1 MKNKEHIIKSQTSP
15 FYEIDEHTIHERL
28 RAIDNFVERFNNS
41 NIPQK
46 YHFQKVWNFNYFWEY
61 KVKNVELSVGI
72 SSVHEG
78 LVHLKCR
85 RNKNLST
92 IITITEPQYTD
103 IYTAVYQFLVESAK
117 NAEALAEAEGKMK
130 F

>member
-1 MKNKEHIIKSQTSP
+1 MKNKEVIIDSQTNP
-15 FYEIDEHTIHERL
+15 FYERF

-46 YHFQKVWNFNYFWEY
+46 YHFQKVLNFNYFWKY

-72 SSVHEG
+72 SSVHED

-117 NAEALAEAEGKMK
+117 NAEALAEAEDKMK

>member
-1 MKNKEHIIKSQTSP
+1 MKNKEVIIDSQTNP
-15 FYEIDEHTIHERL
+15 FYERF

-46 YHFQKVWNFNYFWEY
+46 YHFQEVLTFNYFWKY
-61 KVKNVELSVGI
+61 KVENVELSVGI

-103 IYTAVYQFLVESAK
+103 IYTAVYQFLVESAE
-117 NAEALAEAEGKMK
+117 NAEALADAEANMK

>member
-1 MKNKEHIIKSQTSP
+1 MKNKEVIIDLQTNP
-15 FYEIDEHTIHERL
+15 FYERF

-46 YHFQKVWNFNYFWEY
+46 YHFQKVLEFSYFWKY

-78 LVHLKCR
+78 LVHLRCR
-85 RNKNLST
+85 RNKNIST

-103 IYTAVYQFLVESAK
+103 IYTAVYQFLVESAE
-117 NAEALAEAEGKMK
+117 NAEALAEAEYKMK

>member
-1 MKNKEHIIKSQTSP
+1 MKNKEVIIDLQTNP
-15 FYEIDEHTIHERL
+15 FYERF

-46 YHFQKVWNFNYFWEY
+46 YHFQKVLEFSYFWKY

-78 LVHLKCR
+78 LVHLSCR

-103 IYTAVYQFLVESAK
+103 IYTAVYQFLVESAE
-117 NAEALAEAEGKMK
+117 NAETLAEAEYKMK

>member
-1 MKNKEHIIKSQTSP
+1 MKNKEVIIDLQTSP
-15 FYEIDEHTIHERL
+15 FYERF

-46 YHFQKVWNFNYFWEY
+46 YHFQKVLEFSYFWKY

-78 LVHLKCR
+78 LVHLRCR

-103 IYTAVYQFLVESAK
+103 IYTAVYQFLVESAE
-117 NAEALAEAEGKMK
+117 NAEALAEAEYKMK

>member
-1 MKNKEHIIKSQTSP
+1 MKNKEVIIDLQTSP
-15 FYEIDEHTIHERL
+15 FYERF

-46 YHFQKVWNFNYFWEY
+46 YHFQKVLEFSYFWKY

-78 LVHLKCR
+78 LVHLRCR

-103 IYTAVYQFLVESAK
+103 IYSAVYQFLVESAE
-117 NAEALAEAEGKMK
+117 NAEALAEAEDKMK

>member
-1 MKNKEHIIKSQTSP
+1 MKNKEVIIDSQTNP
-15 FYEIDEHTIHERL
+15 FYERF

-46 YHFQKVWNFNYFWEY
+46 YHFQEVLNFNYFWKY

-72 SSVHEG
+72 SSIHEG

-92 IITITEPQYTD
+92 IITITESLYTD
-103 IYTAVYQFLVESAK
+103 IYTAVYQFLIESAE
-117 NAEALAEAEGKMK
+117 NAEALADAEANMK

>member
-1 MKNKEHIIKSQTSP
+1 MKNKEVIIDLQTSP
-15 FYEIDEHTIHERL
+15 FYERF

-46 YHFQKVWNFNYFWEY
+46 YHFQKVLEFSYFWKY

-78 LVHLKCR
+78 LVHLRCR

-103 IYTAVYQFLVESAK
+103 IYTAVYQFLVESAE
-117 NAEALAEAEGKMK
+117 NAEALSEAEDKMK